1 MILYEV
7 TRGVGSYMV
16 EGLTASFT
24 VTAPPTDPIW
34 LSPGYFAG
42 IVIIIAVILIIA
54 STVIASVYALYRRGH
69 PPLHNLPK
77 RTPGANNQEVKEE
90 KQE

>member
-1 MILYEV
+1 MIHKV
-7 TRGVGSYMV
+7 TRGVGSYTVEV

-34 LSPGYFAG
+34 LSPGYIAG
-42 IVIIIAVILIIA
+42 ILIIA
-54 STVIASVYALYRRGH
+54 STAIASVYALYRRGH